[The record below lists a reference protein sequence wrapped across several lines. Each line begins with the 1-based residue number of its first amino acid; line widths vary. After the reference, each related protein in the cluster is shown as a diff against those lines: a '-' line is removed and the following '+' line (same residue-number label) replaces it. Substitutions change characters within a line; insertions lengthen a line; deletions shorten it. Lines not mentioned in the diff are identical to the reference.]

1 MIQHSVLKTAILVS
15 AVWLSLAISAEDD
28 AIGQALYT
36 SCASCHGQSGSGL
49 RAMNAP
55 SIAGMTSDYLSRQLK
70 HFKSGLRGSEAGD
83 TLGAQMKAMT
93 NTLANDQAI
102 DDVSSYISAMPI
114 TGQSAQIAGDLRR
127 GNNLYQGNCGSCHG
141 GKGEGNPRLN
151 TPRLAHQDAAYLTR
165 QFNNFKA
172 GLRGKHPEDRFGR
185 QMKMM
190 ANMLD
195 SPQDLQ
201 DIIAYLQAQNSSG
214 NSP

>member
-1 MIQHSVLKTAILVS
+1 MIQHSVLKTAILLS
-15 AVWLSLAISAEDD
+15 AAWLSFAISAEDD
-28 AIGQALYT
+28 ATGEALYA
-36 SCASCHGQSGSGL
+36 SCASCHGSTGSGL
-49 RAMNAP
+49 STMNAP

-70 HFKSGLRGSEAGD
+70 HFKNGLRGGEAGD
-83 TLGAQMKAMT
+83 TLGAQMKAMVSS
-93 NTLANDQAI
+93 LANDQAI

-165 QFNNFKA
+165 QFKNFQTD
-172 GLRGKHPEDRFGR
+172 LRGNHPEDRFGR

-190 ANMLD
+190 ANMLS

-201 DIIAYLQAQNSSG
+201 DIIAYLQAQNSPG
-214 NSP
+214 NKP